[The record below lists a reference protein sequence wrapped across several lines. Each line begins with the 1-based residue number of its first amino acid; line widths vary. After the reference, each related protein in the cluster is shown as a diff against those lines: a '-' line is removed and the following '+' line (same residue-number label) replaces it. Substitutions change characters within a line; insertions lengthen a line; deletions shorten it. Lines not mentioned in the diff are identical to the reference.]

1 MNKKDKVAVC
11 SRSFSRN
18 STLRKEL
25 LARYRNVKFNEKGV
39 SLENE
44 QLVKFLRHHN
54 KAIIGLETLDEYVL
68 SSLPELEV
76 VGKYGV
82 GLDKINLSAMRHH
95 KKKLGWTSGVNKRSV
110 SELALSFMIMMLRKL
125 PQANKE
131 IANGRWS
138 QKVGRQLTNSVVGII
153 GCGNV
158 GKDLVKMLQPFECK
172 ILVHD
177 LVDYSDFYKEYNVQ
191 KVALNMLLERSE
203 IVSVHLPLTKDTE
216 NILDRKRLRF
226 MKKDAILINT
236 ARGGLVDEIFLK
248 KMLKGKMLA
257 GAAFDVFSSEPN
269 VDKELLNLN
278 NFFAT
283 PHIGGSSE
291 EAIISMGLA
300 AIKGLD
306 ENSIPDI

>member
-1 MNKKDKVAVC
+1 
-11 SRSFSRN
+11 
-18 STLRKEL
+18 
-25 LARYRNVKFNEKGV
+25 
-39 SLENE
+39 
-44 QLVKFLRHHN
+44 
-54 KAIIGLETLDEYVL
+54 
-68 SSLPELEV
+68 
-76 VGKYGV
+76 
-82 GLDKINLSAMRHH
+82 MRHH

-172 ILVHD
+172 IFVHD

-216 NILDRKRLRF
+216 NILDRKRLRL

-236 ARGGLVDEIFLK
+236 ARGGLVDEIFFK
-248 KMLKGKMLA
+248 EDAKGKMLA

-283 PHIGGSSE
+283 PHRW
-291 EAIISMGLA
+291 
-300 AIKGLD
+300 
-306 ENSIPDI
+306 

>member
-82 GLDKINLSAMRHH
+82 GLDKINLNAMRHH

-203 IVSVHLPLTKDTE
+203 IVSLHLPLTKDTE

>member
-82 GLDKINLSAMRHH
+82 GLDKINLNAMRHH
-95 KKKLGWTSGVNKRSV
+95 KKNWVDYGVNKRSV

-131 IANGRWS
+131 IANGRYP
-138 QKVGRQLTNSVVGII
+138 KVKAT
-153 GCGNV
+153 
-158 GKDLVKMLQPFECK
+158 
-172 ILVHD
+172 
-177 LVDYSDFYKEYNVQ
+177 YKLSCRNYWV
-191 KVALNMLLERSE
+191 
-203 IVSVHLPLTKDTE
+203 
-216 NILDRKRLRF
+216 RKCW
-226 MKKDAILINT
+226 
-236 ARGGLVDEIFLK
+236 
-248 KMLKGKMLA
+248 
-257 GAAFDVFSSEPN
+257 
-269 VDKELLNLN
+269 
-278 NFFAT
+278 
-283 PHIGGSSE
+283 
-291 EAIISMGLA
+291 
-300 AIKGLD
+300 
-306 ENSIPDI
+306 